1 MHTRLTLLL
10 FALALSVPA
19 GAHVLSLQE
28 CLEGGDFI
36 THAAQARDNGSTK
49 AEFLE
54 RLVADILLIQAF
66 PPQLRWF
73 VSDPDDAEFLH
84 AETARVFD
92 TPVHPE
98 AHRAQFL
105 SRCFERS
112 RRIE

>member
-1 MHTRLTLLL
+1 MHSRLALLL
-10 FALALSVPA
+10 FVLAISRAVT
-19 GAHVLSLQE
+19 AHVLTLEE

-36 THAAQARDNGSTK
+36 SHAAEARDNGTTK
-49 AEFLE
+49 AEFLD

-73 VSDPDDAEFLH
+73 VYDSEDAEFLH
-84 AETARVFD
+84 AETARIFD
-92 TPVHPE
+92 APLHPE
-98 AHRAQFL
+98 AHRTQFL